1 MWTGGLRWGQSSS
14 SLFDDVKTCALW
26 APDDRAD
33 DSSFFVFFLCN
44 SPQIQSGSKG
54 LLSYPRSKL
63 KRLSVR
69 DYGLST
75 TFNLQVKRT
84 CSLYMLT
91 TTTNNNN
98 CINVA
103 GDVCVLEQ

>member
-1 MWTGGLRWGQSSS
+1 MLTGGLEGGQSSS

-33 DSSFFVFFLCN
+33 DSSFFFFFLCN

-69 DYGLST
+69 DYGLSSMN
-75 TFNLQVKRT
+75 FKSASKEKQVH
-84 CSLYMLT
+84 
-91 TTTNNNN
+91 
-98 CINVA
+98 
-103 GDVCVLEQ
+103 

>member
-1 MWTGGLRWGQSSS
+1 MARAANVHGECGLGVEVGQSSS
-14 SLFDDVKTCALW
+14 SIFDDVKTCALW

-54 LLSYPRSKL
+54 LLRYPRSRL

-69 DYGLST
+69 DYGLSSMN
-75 TFNLQVKRT
+75 FKSASKEKQVH
-84 CSLYMLT
+84 
-91 TTTNNNN
+91 
-98 CINVA
+98 
-103 GDVCVLEQ
+103 